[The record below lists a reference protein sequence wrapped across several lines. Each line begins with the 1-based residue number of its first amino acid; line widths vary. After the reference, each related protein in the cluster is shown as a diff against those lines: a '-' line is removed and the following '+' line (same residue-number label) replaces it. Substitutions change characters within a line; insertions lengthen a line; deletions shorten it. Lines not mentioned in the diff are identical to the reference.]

1 MTLSNQFDA
10 YRGSHQPDVSETEV
24 RFHELDRAMPK
35 FYENPHHYIHD
46 YDGSDFYGA
55 KEAKRSA
62 RSARGNP
69 EAEVVIYRAVP
80 GNVESINPGDW
91 VTTSRRY
98 AEHHGESNLPEGSN
112 PRVIRAVTKARNI
125 TFGGNDAYEFGY
137 AGNEPLRHRD
147 NG

>member
-1 MTLSNQFDA
+1 MPLNPEQFS
-10 YRGSHQPDVSETEV
+10 YRGSHQPDVEEKV

-62 RSARGNP
+62 RIARGNP
-69 EAEVVIYRAVP
+69 EADVVVYRGVP
-80 GNVESINPGDW
+80 KGVETINPGDW

-98 AEHHGESNLPEGSN
+98 AEHHASGNLPKDVEPS
-112 PRVIRAVTKARNI
+112 VIRAVTKAKHI

-137 AGNEPLRHRD
+137 AGQDPLTHKD
-147 NG
+147 

>member
-1 MTLSNQFDA
+1 MSLSNQFDA
-10 YRGSHQPDVSETEV
+10 YRGSHKPDVEEAV
-24 RFHELDRAMPK
+24 RFHELDKAMPK

-46 YDGSDFYGA
+46 HDGSDFYGA

-69 EAEVVIYRAVP
+69 EADVRVYRAVP
-80 GNVESINPGDW
+80 SGVETINPGDW

-98 AEHHGESNLPEGSN
+98 AERHAESNIPEEKKPIVLSS
-112 PRVIRAVTKARNI
+112 VTKARNI

-137 AGNEPLRHRD
+137 AGTEQLR
-147 NG
+147 NIQ